1 MKTLSRD
8 NSIRNGFIS
17 CSCQASQLHDS
28 ALPCAHAGSG
38 AIAHRVLCRRNIRH
52 TSNIRVIELNSSMR
66 TDCVLPRAF
75 QINQCARR
83 RIVIELEAQLM
94 RFGIETAHRR

>member
-1 MKTLSRD
+1 MKTLSHD

-38 AIAHRVLCRRNIRH
+38 AIAHRLLCRRNIRH
-52 TSNIRVIELNSSMR
+52 ARNIRVIELNSSMR
-66 TDCVLPRAF
+66 TDCARARVF
-75 QINQCARR
+75 
-83 RIVIELEAQLM
+83 VIERGTQLM